1 MYYFIGRMISYLDN
15 ALQRSHS
22 DDHMLP
28 TSASRCF
35 ASPTTLK
42 NGNPENSPMPAD
54 VPMTTNYLTKSQ
66 EEYFLGLF
74 WQSCHSVYQILDER
88 DFREHYDSLW
98 TASETT
104 RKQSSLVDIVLAIC
118 MQYGVGFIPRS
129 DGNGE
134 PTADVDASDATIA
147 GRWFYRRSQALLAE
161 ELESPSISTLQCHI
175 FSVIYLCNASFQNM
189 AHSSLALAIRVA
201 QILGLQFEPP
211 ADIPRPQRELRK
223 RLWWTLYALEIK
235 TCMKL
240 GRPWSA
246 VMSHISCSLPAHDP
260 GLASLSGS
268 NFGSW
273 EGSTWL
279 CYTLQNVRLVLAVHT
294 IYKAFYDKCAQV
306 LGNSEWTSL
315 YTSPDS
321 LETCAKFL
329 SENMHGLRTWVQEVP
344 DSLKTTRKH
353 SGQRFST
360 DRSPLD
366 VDLFA
371 PLWLQ
376 RQRLVL
382 ELLYHNLALNLY
394 RPFIC
399 FSPATN
405 SCAPVAEG
413 HAISCV
419 NHAMALTH
427 IMHQVL
433 TESDIL
439 SGWHEPYLWQWNATI
454 SLIGFI
460 LAYPIAPSTPSA
472 RKAINNAIAV
482 FEKLGNNFAMAA
494 SAAKVTR
501 DLAAKAD
508 FLIDRFRIGL
518 VPPDPSQ
525 NSNLDPNS
533 GGGRESNSTLQPR
546 DDTSALLEDTGEGS
560 LDFAFAMDSFNA
572 FEPLSPNGT
581 NMFENW
587 MFT

>member
-1 MYYFIGRMISYLDN
+1 
-15 ALQRSHS
+15 
-22 DDHMLP
+22 
-28 TSASRCF
+28 
-35 ASPTTLK
+35 
-42 NGNPENSPMPAD
+42 
-54 VPMTTNYLTKSQ
+54 
-66 EEYFLGLF
+66 
-74 WQSCHSVYQILDER
+74 
-88 DFREHYDSLW
+88 
-98 TASETT
+98 
-104 RKQSSLVDIVLAIC
+104 
-118 MQYGVGFIPRS
+118 
-129 DGNGE
+129 
-134 PTADVDASDATIA
+134 
-147 GRWFYRRSQALLAE
+147 
-161 ELESPSISTLQCHI
+161 
-175 FSVIYLCNASFQNM
+175 
-189 AHSSLALAIRVA
+189 
-201 QILGLQFEPP
+201 
-211 ADIPRPQRELRK
+211 
-223 RLWWTLYALEIK
+223 
-235 TCMKL
+235 MKL

-246 VMSHISCSLPAHDP
+246 AMSHVACSLPADDFE
-260 GLASLSGS
+260 LASLAGS

-279 CYTLQNVRLVLAVHT
+279 SYTLQNVKLVLAVHG
-294 IYKAFYDKCAQV
+294 IYKAFYDKCTEV
-306 LGNSEWTSL
+306 LGDNEWTSL

-353 SGQRFST
+353 SGQPFST

-382 ELLYHNLALNLY
+382 GLLYHNLALNLY

-405 SCAPVAEG
+405 SCIPLAEG

-419 NHAMALTH
+419 NHAMALTN

-433 TESDIL
+433 TGTDIL

-460 LAYPIAPSTPSA
+460 LAYPVAPSTPSA
-472 RKAINNAIAV
+472 RQAIRSAVAV

-494 SAAKVTR
+494 SAANVTR

-518 VPPDPSQ
+518 LPTGPSL
-525 NSNLDPNS
+525 NGNLDPDS
-533 GGGRESNSTLQPR
+533 GGGRESYVNLQSG
-546 DDTSALLEDTGEGS
+546 DDISALLENPGVGS